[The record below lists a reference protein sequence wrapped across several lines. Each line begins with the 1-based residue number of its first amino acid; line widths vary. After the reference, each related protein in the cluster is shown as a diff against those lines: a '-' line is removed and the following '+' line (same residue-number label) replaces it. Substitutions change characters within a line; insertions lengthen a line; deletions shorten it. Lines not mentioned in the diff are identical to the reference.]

1 LISGTVAQETQP
13 TRHDHELARSARQ
26 EVEERQLREVCENFL
41 AATEKGDD
49 FGVRTGLHDATVT
62 LFDNDRRLL
71 FATSFDQDWDTYIE
85 EAIGIVGPGKWYG
98 FLKFCEEIPEG
109 REDNPP
115 SADEV
120 KALLEATR
128 ETACRY
134 IRAYPHGTVGE
145 IRKGLRVQKAF
156 QQALDHPDAAA
167 ALAHPALK
175 PLLEEAAD

>member
-1 LISGTVAQETQP
+1 MTKGLKTGDVY
-13 TRHDHELARSARQ
+13 ELRCFFHVR
-26 EVEERQLREVCENFL
+26 EGKERELREVCENFL
-41 AATEKGDD
+41 AATEKGDE

-62 LFDNDRRLL
+62 MFDNDRRLL

-85 EAIGIVGPGKWYG
+85 EAIGIVGPEKWYG
-98 FLKFCEEIPEG
+98 FLKYCEEIPEG

-120 KALLEATR
+120 KVLLEATR

-134 IRAYPHGTVGE
+134 IRAYPYGTVGE

-156 QQALDHPDAAA
+156 QKVLDNPDAAE